1 MTASAIFC
9 SAAFAA
15 ALFAAP
21 TALNAQTVAAA
32 AVTVPVTSDQDLWME
47 FGQAKPGEEQ
57 AFAQWS
63 ERHLRDLAAVPG
75 VVSGQRYN
83 IEQTGNAHHNLP
95 ASVTF
100 YVVKA
105 GETSRL
111 AQRIEQLTKDGR
123 LSEDPAADATQSQ
136 SVLLRPLWP
145 AVLAKQVPGTD
156 PTPLGDGPLRDHYLV
171 VFSDPSTPDKE
182 DAFNRWYDL
191 QHVPD
196 VLRVPGFA
204 SAQRFIR
211 IGGETDFPRYLVIFH
226 FYSRDLE
233 ATNHEI
239 GRRIKE
245 KITVMSDAFGTQRG
259 KGFMAT
265 AASPEVK

>member
-1 MTASAIFC
+1 MKAPALFRSV
-9 SAAFAA
+9 AFAA

-21 TALNAQTVAAA
+21 TAPNAQTVAPAS
-32 AVTVPVTSDQDLWME
+32 VTVPVTSDQDLWVE
-47 FGQAKPGEEQ
+47 FGQAKPGQEQ

-83 IEQTGNAHHNLP
+83 IELTGNAYHNLP

-111 AQRIEQLTKDGR
+111 DQRIEQLTKDGR
-123 LSEDPAADATQSQ
+123 LSQDPSVDPAQTQR
-136 SVLLRPLWP
+136 VLLRPLWP
-145 AVLAKQVPGTD
+145 VVLAKQIPGTN
-156 PTPLGDGPLRDHYLV
+156 PTPLGDGPLQDHYLV
-171 VFSDPSTPDKE
+171 VFSDPATPEKE
-182 DAFNRWYDL
+182 DAYNRWYDL

-226 FYSRDLE
+226 FYSRSLE
-233 ATNHEI
+233 ATNSEI

-245 KITVMSDAFGTQRG
+245 KITVMSDAFGTQHG